1 MFSEIEALRKEL
13 VISQLEVKQSRIDK
27 LLSSL
32 EASFKKSPSKNT
44 VTKVDEVYK
53 LVNRP
58 SKRSH
63 ACLSQFLLT
72 SEYGEL
78 KIAGTDL
85 KTAKEMV
92 IGDCSQSFTGVL
104 TAKNFK
110 NTLNLLKKQKITYQ
124 FRFKFETFSTQ
135 GIGLLFI
142 ENKAMQ
148 LELMF
153 YVYDADSYPCLDT
166 MLNN

>member
-1 MFSEIEALRKEL
+1 MYLEIEALRQEL
-13 VISQLEVKQSRIDK
+13 VMSQLEVKQSRINES
-27 LLSSL
+27 LACL
-32 EASFKKSPSKNT
+32 EASFKKTPSKNT

-53 LVNRP
+53 LVSRP

-72 SEYGEL
+72 CEYGEL

-110 NTLNLLKKQKITYQ
+110 NTLNLLKKQKIAYQ
-124 FRFKFETFSTQ
+124 FRFEFETFSNQ

-142 ENKAMQ
+142 ENKTMQ

-153 YVYDADSYPCLDT
+153 FVYSADNYPCLDE
-166 MLNN
+166 MLNS